1 MINLSINYAKETSI
15 INIRDIGDISTDHGH
30 FKKNIFFR
38 SGELYDLSSQDI
50 SFLEN
55 KLKIKK
61 IYDFRRPEEI
71 ENRPDSQIKNA
82 EYKNINLM
90 STAGQAN
97 PSLKNMTISDDIES
111 HMFDAYTELV
121 LGDSAQKG
129 YHTFFMALL
138 SASDPILFHCFAGKD
153 RTGFAA
159 ALILKIAGV
168 SDEEIYKDYL
178 QTNIDRQ
185 VANKKILQA
194 FKNKLSPDK
203 LAGLEVSLN
212 VKKEYLDH
220 AFSLI
225 NQHFENFENYL
236 SVGLDLPTNYIS
248 TFRNLYVV

>member
-1 MINLSINYAKETSI
+1 MSINYAKETSI

-129 YHTFFMALL
+129 YHTFLWLYYPLL
-138 SASDPILFHCFAGKD
+138 IPYYSIVLLEKIGPVLLQRLF
-153 RTGFAA
+153 
-159 ALILKIAGV
+159 
-168 SDEEIYKDYL
+168 
-178 QTNIDRQ
+178 
-185 VANKKILQA
+185 
-194 FKNKLSPDK
+194 
-203 LAGLEVSLN
+203 
-212 VKKEYLDH
+212 
-220 AFSLI
+220 
-225 NQHFENFENYL
+225 
-236 SVGLDLPTNYIS
+236 
-248 TFRNLYVV
+248 